1 MEVFTGIFICLSVL
15 LLVLE
20 IVVFIEHYQEK
31 QYLKEDIDQSLNTS
45 AMALIA
51 FAYVVTI

>member
-1 MEVFTGIFICLSVL
+1 MEVFTGIFICLS
-15 LLVLE
+15 VLE